1 MTSPLQWMSANPLRA
16 FLAAGLASIL
26 SLVALPMAAWLPASL
41 VVFGLLAG
49 GPAVAFAAMAGAA
62 ATLVWAFTPVFG
74 TGPALAIAVAALLP
88 SLLAAFVLEKSR
100 SLGFVFQ
107 ALTVASCLLVLAIHG
122 LLGDPVGVLAPAIE
136 KLEPMLRRTADTLS
150 RIGIES
156 SPAEIGAATA
166 RAAWATLGWMV
177 LLHAFVAQCAGL
189 WAFSS
194 LREPGLF
201 GREFRRLKLGR
212 SIAWLLAGAFLA
224 SLAAHQWLGHGWQ
237 AVDDVL
243 FVLAAAFLVQALAV
257 VHGLRE
263 LQVIGVLPVVLAYV
277 AVILVP
283 MALVG
288 IGFADTWVRF
298 RERFAPRQGV

>member
-1 MTSPLQWMSANPLRA
+1 MTALLQWSTANPLRA
-16 FLAAGLASIL
+16 FLAAGLASFF
-26 SLVALPMAAWLPASL
+26 SLIALPMAAWLPAGL
-41 VVFGLLAG
+41 VVLAVLAAG
-49 GPAVAFAAMAGAA
+49 EATAFAAAAGAA
-62 ATLVWAFTPVFG
+62 LVLVWAFSPMFG
-74 TGPALAIAVAALLP
+74 PGPALAVAIATLLP
-88 SLLAAFVLEKSR
+88 ATAAAYALERSR
-100 SLGFVFQ
+100 SLTFVFQ
-107 ALTVASCLLVLAIHG
+107 ALTVAACLLVLAIHG
-122 LLGDPVGVLAPAIE
+122 LLGDPVRALAPVIAQ
-136 KLEPMLRRTADTLS
+136 LEPMLRRTAETLS
-150 RIGIES
+150 QLGIES
-156 SPAEIGAATA
+156 TPAELGAATA

-189 WAFSS
+189 WAFGR

-212 SIAWLLAGAFLA
+212 FVASLLVAAFVTSFLA
-224 SLAAHQWLGHGWQ
+224 HRLSGAGWQ
-237 AVDDVL
+237 AIDDVL

-263 LQVIGVLPVVLAYV
+263 LQVIGVVPVILAYV
-277 AVILVP
+277 AVLLVP

>member
-1 MTSPLQWMSANPLRA
+1 MTALLQWITANPVRA
-16 FLAAGLASIL
+16 FLAAGLASFVAML
-26 SLVALPMAAWLPASL
+26 ALPMAAWLPAGF
-41 VVFGLLAG
+41 VVLGLLVRGEALAFSAAG
-49 GPAVAFAAMAGAA
+49 GAALA
-62 ATLVWAFTPVFG
+62 LVWGFSPLFG
-74 TGPALAIAVAALLP
+74 PGPALAIAVAALLP
-88 SLLAAFVLEKSR
+88 SVTAAFALERSR
-100 SLGFVFQ
+100 SLSFVFQ

-122 LLGDPVGVLAPAIE
+122 LLGDPVRALAPVLAQ
-136 KLEPMLRRTADTLS
+136 LEPVLRRTADTLS
-150 RIGIES
+150 QMGIDS
-156 SPAEIGAATA
+156 SPAEIGAVTA

-189 WAFSS
+189 WGYGR

-201 GREFRRLKLGR
+201 GREFRRLRLGR
-212 SIAWLLAGAFLA
+212 FIAWMLIAAFLA
-224 SLAAHQWLGHGWQ
+224 SVVAHRLPAQGWQ
-237 AVDDVL
+237 AIDDVL

-263 LQVIGVLPVVLAYV
+263 LQVIGLVPVVLAYV
-277 AVILVP
+277 AVLVVP